1 MDGAEMNLFLYL
13 AVVLIWGTTW
23 IAIAQQGT
31 IDPPV
36 AVFWRFLIASA
47 CIFVFLFVRK
57 KLIKLDVK
65 DHFFCVLQGAC
76 VFGFNFFCIYHAV
89 TYINSGLESVIFSMA
104 VLFNTIN
111 SYLFFKQKI
120 PLKFYFATLLGFLGM
135 LALFW
140 HDLIGTAFKPE
151 TLKGIGLCMLGTY
164 GFSLGNMVSIRHQK
178 NKLDIL
184 NTNAYAMFYGTLI
197 MGSLAWVQHYNFLPH
212 LTLGNQIAIL
222 YLAIIGSVVGFTA
235 YFSLIGR
242 IGAGKSAYS
251 TLLFPLV
258 ALTIS
263 TFFEGYVWSISAVIG
278 VVLILCGNAVFF
290 IKKRA

>member
-1 MDGAEMNLFLYL
+1 MNLFLYI

-23 IAIAQQGT
+23 IALTFQKNLEPT
-31 IDPPV
+31 V
-36 AVFWRFLIASA
+36 AIFWRFLIASA
-47 CIFVFLFVRK
+47 CIFIFLLIRK
-57 KLIKLDVK
+57 QLIKLSVK
-65 DHFFCVLQGAC
+65 DQLFCVLQGAC
-76 VFGFNFFCIYHAV
+76 VFGFNFFFIYHA
-89 TYINSGLESVIFSMA
+89 TAYINSGLESVIFSMA

-120 PLKFYFATLLGFLGM
+120 PLKFYLATLLGFLGM

-184 NTNAYAMFYGTLI
+184 NTNAYAMFYGMLI
-197 MGSLAWVQHYNFLPH
+197 MGGLAWLQGYNFFPQF
-212 LTLGNQIAIL
+212 TLGNQIAIL

-242 IGAGKSAYS
+242 IGAGKAAYS

-263 TFFEGYVWSISAVIG
+263 TFFEGYVWSVSAVLG

-290 IKKRA
+290 IKKRV